1 MQQKSEKIIYIKL
14 KNIILKQIFD
24 ELILILNECIEDIR
38 FVLIDSSN
46 LLSESPL
53 YFISDSESINQLVEE
68 ENSKKIKKIF
78 LMSRKPSEIKSTIEI
93 INYELPFKFINFID
107 YIANDLRQNYNK
119 QNKIILLKSLNYDK
133 SSRRI
138 FNESISLILTEKENE
153 IFNFLLSCQNSV
165 SKKILLKN
173 VWEYNE
179 SIDTHT
185 LETHIYSLRKKLEQK
200 LKVKNIL
207 EHKRNGYFLNRDLL

>member
-14 KNIILKQIFD
+14 KNITLKQIFD
-24 ELILILNECIEDIR
+24 ELILILNECVEDIK

-53 YFISDSESINQLVEE
+53 YFISDSESINQLVEAD
-68 ENSKKIKKIF
+68 NSKKIKKIF
-78 LMSRKPSEIKSTIEI
+78 LISRKPNEIKSTIEI

-138 FNESISLILTEKENE
+138 FNDSISLILTEKENE

>member
-14 KNIILKQIFD
+14 KNITLKQIFD
-24 ELILILNECIEDIR
+24 ELILILNECVEDIK

-78 LMSRKPSEIKSTIEI
+78 LMSRKPNEIKSTIEI

-119 QNKIILLKSLNYDK
+119 LNKIILLKSLNYDK

>member
-14 KNIILKQIFD
+14 KNITLKQIFD
-24 ELILILNECIEDIR
+24 ELILILNECVEDIK

-46 LLSESPL
+46 LLLESPL
-53 YFISDSESINQLVEE
+53 YFISDSESINQLVEAD
-68 ENSKKIKKIF
+68 NSKKIKKIF
-78 LMSRKPSEIKSTIEI
+78 LISRKPNEIKSTIEI

-138 FNESISLILTEKENE
+138 FNDSISLILTEKENE

-200 LKVKNIL
+200 LKIKNIL

>member
-14 KNIILKQIFD
+14 KNITLKQIFD
-24 ELILILNECIEDIR
+24 ELILILNECVEDIK

-46 LLSESPL
+46 LLLESPL
-53 YFISDSESINQLVEE
+53 YFISDSESINQLVEAD
-68 ENSKKIKKIF
+68 NSKKIKKIF
-78 LMSRKPSEIKSTIEI
+78 LISRKPNEIKSTIEI

-138 FNESISLILTEKENE
+138 FNDSISLILTEKENE

>member
-14 KNIILKQIFD
+14 KNITLKQIFD
-24 ELILILNECIEDIR
+24 ELILILNECVEDIK

-46 LLSESPL
+46 LLLESPL
-53 YFISDSESINQLVEE
+53 YFISDSESINQLVEAD
-68 ENSKKIKKIF
+68 NSKKIKKIF
-78 LMSRKPSEIKSTIEI
+78 LISRKPNEIKSTIEI

-138 FNESISLILTEKENE
+138 FNDSISLILTEKENE

-185 LETHIYSLRKKLEQK
+185 LETHIYSLRKKLEQN

>member
-14 KNIILKQIFD
+14 KNITLKQIFD
-24 ELILILNECIEDIR
+24 ELILILNECVEDIK

-53 YFISDSESINQLVEE
+53 YFISDSESINQLVEAD
-68 ENSKKIKKIF
+68 NSKKIKKIF
-78 LMSRKPSEIKSTIEI
+78 LISRKPNEIKSTIEI
-93 INYELPFKFINFID
+93 INYEIPFKFINFID

-138 FNESISLILTEKENE
+138 FNDSISLILTEKENE

>member
-14 KNIILKQIFD
+14 KNITLKQIFD
-24 ELILILNECIEDIR
+24 ELILILNECVEDIK

-53 YFISDSESINQLVEE
+53 YFISDSESINQLVEAD
-68 ENSKKIKKIF
+68 NSKKIKKIF
-78 LMSRKPSEIKSTIEI
+78 LISRKPNEIKSTIEI

-138 FNESISLILTEKENE
+138 FNDSISLILTEKENE

-200 LKVKNIL
+200 LKIKNIL